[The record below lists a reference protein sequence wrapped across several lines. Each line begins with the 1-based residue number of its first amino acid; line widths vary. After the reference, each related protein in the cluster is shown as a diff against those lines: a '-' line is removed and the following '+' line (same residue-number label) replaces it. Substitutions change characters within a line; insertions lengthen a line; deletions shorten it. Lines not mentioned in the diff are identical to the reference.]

1 MASDEATGPR
11 VYFNSC
17 NDCHVEVHQLRA
29 FLAVAEELHFGRAAE
44 RLHIGQAPMSRA
56 IAQLE
61 RDLGTQLFVR
71 TTRRVSLSPAGAA
84 LVGPATEALEA
95 IHRGEVAVAAAERGE
110 AGLVRIAFSG
120 ASTHVLVGRLA
131 KAVREVHPGIDFQLD
146 SAAFANPAL
155 DRVIRHETELG
166 LGRWSFVPPEIAS
179 RTIAIEQLVI
189 GVRRDHPIT
198 AQQSVSFSDLT
209 DEEFVMLPPFPG
221 SVLASELHRLAR
233 EASFIP
239 KIAQVAPDSHT
250 IVALVGAGVGVTL
263 TVSSVAENNDHPDVA
278 FIPVRD
284 THEPILLQLIWRK
297 SEQSPAVLEVLRIAA
312 ELLPPPAD

>member
-1 MASDEATGPR
+1 MIAA
-11 VYFNSC
+11 
-17 NDCHVEVHQLRA
+17 VEVHQLRA

-44 RLHIGQAPMSRA
+44 RLHIGQAPISRA

-61 RDLGTQLFVR
+61 RDLGAQLFVR

-84 LVGPATEALEA
+84 LVAPATEALEA
-95 IHRGEVAVAAAERGE
+95 IRRGEVAVAAAERGE

-166 LGRWSFVPPEIAS
+166 LGRWSFVPPEVS
-179 RTIAIEQLVI
+179 TRTIAVENLVI
-189 GVRRDHPIT
+189 GMRRDHPL
-198 AQQSVSFSDLT
+198 AQQESVSFEQLRG
-209 DEEFVMLPPFPG
+209 EEFVMLPPFPG

-233 EASFIP
+233 ESRFIP
-239 KIAQVAPDSHT
+239 KIVQVAPDSHT

-263 TVSSVAENNDHPDVA
+263 TVSSVAENNDHPDVT
-278 FIPVRD
+278 FVPVSD
-284 THEPILLQLIWRK
+284 PHEPILLQLIWRK
-297 SEQSPAVLEVLRIAA
+297 AEASPAVLEVLRIAD
-312 ELLPPPAD
+312 EVLPAPKH